1 MMAVFPFQDHR
12 FTTGSAPP
20 PAQILTDVRRT
31 PTFGGDEWMI
41 VGAIRGPP
49 DAIAELGTTLP
60 KDRPVIVYCA
70 RNRSHAEWRF
80 NPPNETDAIH

>member
-60 KDRPVIVYCA
+60 
-70 RNRSHAEWRF
+70 EG
-80 NPPNETDAIH
+80 PPGHCLLRAQPQPRGMAL